1 MASRAG
7 MWAVSRDGPAARPD
21 VGRSP
26 LRPLRQKLEVLL
38 LRSAGFVARALPFAW
53 TSALGAGVG
62 LLAFHLMGRRRR
74 IAVENITRAL
84 GPTVDGVSAHE
95 LARRAFAQIGRS
107 FLEFLALPRLGHE
120 GLLARVEMIGFE
132 QVLEWARA
140 GRGAVLLTAH
150 YGNWEILGASMRAV
164 GALVRYLLPPQSN
177 EGSDAYFD
185 SIREKLGIPSVK
197 IGYGMRGALKALR
210 AGAFL
215 GMLPD
220 QDARRV
226 GIHVPFFGRPA
237 STHTG
242 PARLAYRAR
251 CPIAIGL
258 IERMSKGRFRS
269 QVLAVLVPDPEREEA
284 REVERITRAINETIE
299 AGVRRRP
306 DHWYW
311 LHRRWKTPPPTPP
324 TQPAAQ
330 PPPTS

>member
-1 MASRAG
+1 M
-7 MWAVSRDGPAARPD
+7 
-21 VGRSP
+21 
-26 LRPLRQKLEVLL
+26 
-38 LRSAGFVARALPFAW
+38 LPFTW

-74 IAVENITRAL
+74 IAIENITRAL
-84 GPTVDGVSAHE
+84 GPEVDGVSARE
-95 LARRAFAQIGRS
+95 VARRSFAQLGRS

-120 GLLARVEMIGFE
+120 GILARVEMVGFDP
-132 QVLEWARA
+132 VLEWART
-140 GRGAVLLTAH
+140 GRGAVVLTAH
-150 YGNWEILGASMRAV
+150 YGNWELLGASMRAV
-164 GALVRYLLPPQSN
+164 GAPMQYLLPPQSN
-177 EGSDAYFD
+177 EGSDSYFD
-185 SIREKLGIPSVK
+185 RIREELGIPAVK

-251 CPIAIGL
+251 CPIAVGL
-258 IERMSKGRFRS
+258 IERRPGGRFRS
-269 QVLAVLVPDPEREEA
+269 QVLAVLTPDPESEES
-284 REVERITRAINETIE
+284 REVERLTRAINDTIE
-299 AGVRRRP
+299 AGIRRRP

-311 LHRRWKTPPPTPP
+311 LHRRWKTPPPAPPAPPASLSAEPTPAP
-324 TQPAAQ
+324 RVP
-330 PPPTS
+330 